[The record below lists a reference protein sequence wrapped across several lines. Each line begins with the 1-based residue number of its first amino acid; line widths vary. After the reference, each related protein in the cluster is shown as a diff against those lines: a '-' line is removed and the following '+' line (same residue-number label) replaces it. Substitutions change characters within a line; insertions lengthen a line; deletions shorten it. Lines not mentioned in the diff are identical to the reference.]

1 MFAGSERAVG
11 QKEVKSG
18 PFGLL
23 FGFITQRP
31 RTVDPTQNRTH
42 HDAIARRRIQR
53 FMANPYD
60 AIIIGTGAG
69 GGTLALHL
77 AQAGKRI
84 LILERGPFM
93 PQEKLNWDTSAVFLD
108 NRYHTK
114 ETWQDKDG
122 NDLHPQQA
130 YFVGGQTKVYGAA
143 MFRMRAEDFGVIH
156 HEGGIS
162 PAWPISYADL
172 EPFYTRAEELFH
184 VHGDLGTAPAVP
196 GGFGSSFDPTE
207 PFHSK
212 PYPYAPFSNEP
223 RMAEI
228 EAAVKNLGVKTFP
241 IPLGLK
247 RNAADPV
254 ASKCIRCDTCDGY
267 PCLVHAKSD
276 SDINCIRQIMHL
288 SNVSLMTSSR
298 VLRLL
303 TNPEGTAVTAVEVQH
318 ADSTSPAHYEA
329 HIVAVC
335 AGAVNSAVLLLQ
347 SANDKHPTGLANA
360 SDQVGRNFMYHQAD
374 ALLALSTISNGDSY
388 MKTWGTND
396 FYLRDTD
403 PDYPFPLGQ
412 VQPVGSFHHEMMK
425 GDAPPL
431 TPGFVLEAMK
441 RHAVPWWLTTEDL
454 PDPNNRVTLT
464 NTTPS
469 QLDST
474 QPSPSGPHADSLSA
488 TENQTGA
495 VTIAQPGHIK
505 LSYTPNNTKSFERLK
520 DRWVDVLKKA
530 GHADTSIPFHAYF
543 KKRIPLE
550 GVGHQNGTV
559 RFGTDPATSVL
570 DIHCKAHQLDNLYVV
585 DASFFVSASAVNP
598 SLTIIAN
605 AIRVA
610 DHILADRLS

>member
-1 MFAGSERAVG
+1 
-11 QKEVKSG
+11 
-18 PFGLL
+18 
-23 FGFITQRP
+23 
-31 RTVDPTQNRTH
+31 
-42 HDAIARRRIQR
+42 
-53 FMANPYD
+53 MANPYD

-84 LILERGPFM
+84 LILERGPFL
-93 PQEKLNWDTSAVFLD
+93 PQEKLNWDTSAVFLE

-114 ETWQDKDG
+114 ETWHDKEDKP
-122 NDLHPQQA
+122 LHPQQA
-130 YFVGGQTKVYGAA
+130 YYVGGQTKVYGAA
-143 MFRMRAEDFGVIH
+143 MFRMRAEDFGEVRH
-156 HEGGIS
+156 QGGLS

-172 EPFYTRAEELFH
+172 EPYYTRAEELFH
-184 VHGDLGTAPAVP
+184 VHGDLGSAPAVP

-223 RMAEI
+223 RMAAI
-228 EAAVKNLGVKTFP
+228 EADVKKLGVKTFP

-276 SDINCIRQIMHL
+276 ADINCIREIMHL
-288 SNVSLMTSSR
+288 PNVTLMTSSR

-303 TNPEGTAVTAVEVQH
+303 TNAAGTSVTAVEVQH
-318 ADSTSPAHYEA
+318 ADSSALATYEGSV
-329 HIVAVC
+329 VAVC

-347 SANDKHPTGLANA
+347 SANDKHPNGLANG

-374 ALLALSTISNGDSY
+374 ALLALSTLSNGDSY

-403 PDYPFPLGQ
+403 PDYPWPLGQ

-431 TPGFVLEAMK
+431 TPGFILEAMK
-441 RHAVPWWLTTEDL
+441 KHAVPWWLTTEDL
-454 PDPNNRVTLT
+454 PDPENRVTLR

-469 QLDST
+469 QVGSWE
-474 QPSPSGPHADSLSA
+474 PGPAGVHADSDPAASNQSA
-488 TENQTGA
+488 A

-505 LSYTPNNTKSFERLK
+505 LSYTPNNVKSFERLK
-520 DRWVDVLKKA
+520 DRWVEVLKKA
-530 GHADTSIPFHAYF
+530 GHAETSIPFHAYF

-559 RFGTDPATSVL
+559 RFGHDAATSVL
-570 DIHCKAHQLDNLYVV
+570 DVNCKAHELDNLYVV

-610 DHILADRLS
+610 DHLLAERLN